1 MHFSL
6 CKSYPASRV
15 SCYLTR
21 SMGDK
26 SDVPFIES
34 STVSASP
41 DKEEVLESELILEF

>member
-6 CKSYPASRV
+6 CKSYPTSRV